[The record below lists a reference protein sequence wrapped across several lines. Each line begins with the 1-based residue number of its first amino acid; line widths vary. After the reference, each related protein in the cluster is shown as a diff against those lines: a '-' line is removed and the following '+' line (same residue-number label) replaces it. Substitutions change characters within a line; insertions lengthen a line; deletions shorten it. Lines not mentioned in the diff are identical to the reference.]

1 MSNPWKKLSAP
12 TDVQNLSD
20 IMSEE
25 YAKGL
30 QIKEETIFAQQI
42 GVKLESEKPVSSESK
57 DISSEIFK
65 QIEDANVKNFCD
77 SDAIIAKV
85 LQSQFDKEYDDEIK
99 RVEKKRNGESKVSVS
114 YDNYRNVPEHLLYDS
129 NSEEEDYEVAKKQ
142 DWDRFETNEKE
153 FASLSKRGF
162 IMKDGEMVTKHDS
175 VINGRRNACRMMTF
189 PPEVCTGDGAGFDM
203 KLSNPV
209 FNHLREHTKQHQSRK
224 HKMLDRKES
233 QATAELGLDEPTRL
247 ILYKFVNNGLLEDI
261 NGVISTGKESVV
273 FHANGDTTYPDLSI
287 PKECAIKVFKT
298 TLNEFKTRDKY
309 IEADYRFKDRFSKQ
323 NPHKIV
329 HMWAEKEKYNIMRM
343 QKIGLNCPEMICL
356 KKHILLMSFIGK
368 DNKPAPKLRDV
379 ILKPEKWQSVYNE
392 VVDAMHKMYN
402 VGHMIHAD
410 LSEYNILWWDNK
422 CWFIDVSQSVQP
434 DHPVG
439 LEFLLRDCRNICN
452 FFEKKGVT
460 DMKTAEELFKSITG
474 FDEVDVNLLE
484 GVHTTF
490 NALSSRFE
498 IAPDDNRNISYPFEY
513 CWNKTN
519 EGKQVKSN
527 KNDNDDDDKFE
538 EMWTHSQKDG
548 VDTAT
553 NFGNILTD
561 TVTDANVSTVGQTV
575 NVVDEK
581 VNFGNEIDVTVPI
594 DGGISSCSKH
604 KKS

>member
-1 MSNPWKKLSAP
+1 MSNPWKKLTSPA
-12 TDVQNLSD
+12 DVQNLSD

-30 QIKEETIFAQQI
+30 QIKEEIIFAQQI
-42 GVKLESEKPVSSESK
+42 GTTFQSEEPVSSKSN
-57 DISSEIFK
+57 DISPDILK
-65 QIEDANVKNFCD
+65 QIEESNVKDYCD

-85 LQSQFDKEYDDEIK
+85 LQCQFDKEYDDEIK
-99 RVEKKRNGESKVSVS
+99 MVEKKRNGEAKVSVS
-114 YDNYRNVPEHLLYDS
+114 YENYRNVPDHLLYDS
-129 NSEEEDYEVAKKQ
+129 DSDDSDFKVAKKQ

-153 FASLSKRGF
+153 FASLPKRGF

-175 VINGRRNACRMMTF
+175 VINGRRNACRVMAF

-203 KLSNPV
+203 KLSNSV
-209 FNHLREHTKQHQSRK
+209 FNHLKEHTRHHQSRK

-233 QATAELGLDEPTRL
+233 HATAEMGLDEPTRL
-247 ILYKFVNNGLLEDI
+247 ILFKLINNGLLEDI

-273 FHANGDTTYPDLSI
+273 LHANGDTTYPDLVV

-323 NPHKIV
+323 NPRKIV
-329 HMWAEKEKYNIMRM
+329 HMWAEKEMHNMVRM
-343 QKIGLNCPEMICL
+343 QKIGLNCPQMICL
-356 KKHILLMSFIGK
+356 KKHILVMSFIGR

-392 VVDAMHKMYN
+392 VVDAMHKLYN

-439 LEFLLRDCRNICN
+439 LEFLRRDCRNICS
-452 FFEKKGVT
+452 FFEKKGVV
-460 DMKTAEELFKSITG
+460 DMKTADDLFKSITG
-474 FDEVDVNLLE
+474 FEEVDVNLLE

-519 EGKQVKSN
+519 ESKQPKSD
-527 KNDNDDDDKFE
+527 KSDDEFE
-538 EMWTHSQKDG
+538 EMWTHSQKDR

-553 NFGNILTD
+553 NFGNILT
-561 TVTDANVSTVGQTV
+561 VTDTANDAK
-575 NVVDEK
+575 VDGESVEFVDHK
-581 VNFGNEIDVTVPI
+581 VNFANELNVTIPI
-594 DGGISSCSKH
+594 DGGITDNSKH